1 MDKIQE
7 MRSKILELNRYRR
20 AYYNR
25 NQSLVSNA
33 EYDAMFE
40 ELEKMERRP
49 ELSMQIPYTACRILP
64 RRKAGENQAPGSAT
78 IFG

>member
-40 ELEKMERRP
+40 ELEKMERETGIVYADSP
-49 ELSMQIPYTACRILP
+49 TQHVGY
-64 RRKAGENQAPGSAT
+64 
-78 IFG
+78 